1 MEKKDPILAAAQR
14 KSSEAYDMLLKK
26 AGSSDSNAIDPR
38 KIEKAL
44 KWIPLIALLV
54 LLQSFFG
61 EIIQLIQHISM
72 GYVFLTIVALILL
85 ASIKQINQYERGV
98 RFTIGKYSGIMMP
111 GWKLVIPVFQSYQK
125 VDMRVRAVDVP
136 DQEAIT
142 KDNISV
148 TVNAVIYYRISDAPK
163 AILEVENV
171 YYAVSQL
178 AQTTMR
184 NVVGEVDLDEL
195 LSNRDAIAERI
206 RTTVDVASDAWGV
219 KVNSVELKDVTLPE
233 EMKRVI
239 GKQAEAER
247 ERRAVIIKAEGEVVA
262 AENIARAA
270 GILSRESGSLHLR
283 TLHSIND
290 ISSDQSNTVIFAV
303 PLEVLRA
310 FENFA
315 KKNV

>member
-1 MEKKDPILAAAQR
+1 MDQQQIDTRAIARFFDRFRVWVIIILLFVFFEDTIISFFKKLFSINSPMDPFVVGI
-14 KSSEAYDMLLKK
+14 
-26 AGSSDSNAIDPR
+26 G
-38 KIEKAL
+38 
-44 KWIPLIALLV
+44 IALFIV
-54 LLQSFFG
+54 L
-61 EIIQLIQHISM
+61 IS
-72 GYVFLTIVALILL
+72 IR
-85 ASIKQINQYERGV
+85 QINQYERGV
-98 RFTIGKYSGIMMP
+98 KFTIGRYVGIMEP
-111 GWKLVIPVFQSYQK
+111 GWRLVIPIFQSYQK

-148 TVNAVIYYRISDAPK
+148 RVNAVIYYKIAQAEK
-163 AILEVENV
+163 AVIEVEDV

-195 LSNRDAIAERI
+195 LSNRDAIAEKI
-206 RTTVDVASDAWGV
+206 RAIVDKATDAWGV

-247 ERRAVIIKAEGEVVA
+247 ERRAVIIKAEGEVIA

-270 GILSRESGSLHLR
+270 GILSQQNGSLHLR

-290 ISSDQSNTVIFAV
+290 ISSDQSNTVVFAV

-310 FENFA
+310 FERLGQRS
-315 KKNV
+315 